1 MVKTCMLRSLFALS
15 LLSLVASA
23 QNRKTAYAANDRAS
37 QPTTAGQIR
46 VPDRASTPLFKGEQ
60 GKQRTEIHFDPA
72 TGMVT
77 IKLLVQ
83 DPNGY
88 FIPNLRRD
96 NFVVYEN
103 GVRQNNATVEIEHAP
118 VSLGVLIEW
127 GGRYPGLNKVLAA
140 DASISA
146 RQLLEVT
153 GREDKIALLKYADR
167 PELVTDFTQD
177 HEKLNDLFYKL
188 DPPGVSEANLYDA
201 IVAVLQRMQGVSGRK
216 AVILISSG
224 IDTFSKARYEDVL
237 KEARA
242 ANTPVYAISLA
253 EILRETA
260 ELPGIV
266 APSARF
272 DWKRA
277 EHELQEIA
285 RTSGGRFYSPTT
297 TVDLSAIY
305 DDIMENLKVRY
316 VITYKSSTEGDLN
329 SPRTV
334 RVELVN
340 PKTGGPLQIV
350 DASGKT
356 IHAHVVVEDSYVPSK
371 AAGAQARIPTDH
383 DWELEA
389 LIPVLVNPQI

>member
-1 MVKTCMLRSLFALS
+1 MVNTCMLRSLFALS

-23 QNRKTAYAANDRAS
+23 QSRRTAYAANDRSAQS
-37 QPTTAGQIR
+37 ATAGQIR

-60 GKQRTEIHFDPA
+60 GKQGTEIDCDPA
-72 TGMVT
+72 PGMVT

-88 FIPNLRRD
+88 LIPKLRRD

-118 VSLGVLIEW
+118 VSLGVLSEW

-224 IDTFSKARYEDVL
+224 IDTFSKARSEDVL
-237 KEARA
+237 KKAPA
-242 ANTPVYAISLA
+242 PTPPLHA
-253 EILRETA
+253 
-260 ELPGIV
+260 
-266 APSARF
+266 
-272 DWKRA
+272 
-277 EHELQEIA
+277 
-285 RTSGGRFYSPTT
+285 
-297 TVDLSAIY
+297 
-305 DDIMENLKVRY
+305 
-316 VITYKSSTEGDLN
+316 LN
-329 SPRTV
+329 P
-334 RVELVN
+334 
-340 PKTGGPLQIV
+340 
-350 DASGKT
+350 
-356 IHAHVVVEDSYVPSK
+356 
-371 AAGAQARIPTDH
+371 
-383 DWELEA
+383 
-389 LIPVLVNPQI
+389 PQIPP

>member
-1 MVKTCMLRSLFALS
+1 MLRSLFALS

-60 GKQRTEIHFDPA
+60 GKQGTEIHFDPA

-285 RTSGGRFYSPTT
+285 QASGGRFYSPST

-371 AAGAQARIPTDH
+371 AAGAQARIPTNH

-389 LIPVLVNPQI
+389 LIPVLVNLQI

>member
-1 MVKTCMLRSLFALS
+1 MVNTCMLRPLFALS

-23 QNRKTAYAANDRAS
+23 QSRKTAYAANDRSS
-37 QPTTAGQIR
+37 QPATAGQIR
-46 VPDRASTPLFKGEQ
+46 VPDRASTPMFKGEQ
-60 GKQRTEIHFDPA
+60 GKQGTEIHFDPA

-371 AAGAQARIPTDH
+371 AAGAQARIPTNH

-389 LIPVLVNPQI
+389 LIPVLVNLQI

>member
-1 MVKTCMLRSLFALS
+1 MLRSLFALS

-23 QNRKTAYAANDRAS
+23 QSRKTAYAANDRSS
-37 QPTTAGQIR
+37 QPATAGQIR
-46 VPDRASTPLFKGEQ
+46 VPDRASTPMFKGEQ

-285 RTSGGRFYSPTT
+285 QASGGRFYSPST
-297 TVDLSAIY
+297 TVDVSAIY

-316 VITYKSSTEGDLN
+316 VITYKSSTAGDLN

-371 AAGAQARIPTDH
+371 AAGAQARIPTNH

-389 LIPVLVNPQI
+389 LIPVLVNLQI